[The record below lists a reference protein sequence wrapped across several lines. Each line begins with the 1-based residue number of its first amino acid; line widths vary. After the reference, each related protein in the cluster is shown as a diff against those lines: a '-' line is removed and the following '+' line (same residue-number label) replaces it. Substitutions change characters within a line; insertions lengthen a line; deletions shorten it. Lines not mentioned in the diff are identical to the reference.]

1 MDQEIQLNPKKLD
14 KLITAKKMA
23 IVPVVSTVIS
33 SLTYSHVKDYVS
45 PEIYVGVITSVLL
58 GLVNIL
64 KVKFGLKL

>member
-1 MDQEIQLNPKKLD
+1 
-14 KLITAKKMA
+14 MA